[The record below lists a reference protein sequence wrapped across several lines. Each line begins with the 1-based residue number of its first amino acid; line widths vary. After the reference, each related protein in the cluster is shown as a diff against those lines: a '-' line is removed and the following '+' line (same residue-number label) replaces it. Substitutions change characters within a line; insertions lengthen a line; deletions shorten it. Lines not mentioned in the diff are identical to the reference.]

1 MGGRLALLIALGID
15 NFGSGLFL
23 PLSVLY
29 AIQVAG
35 LPVAVAGSVVTIG
48 KLVGIAA
55 PPLAGR
61 LVDRFG
67 PRQVVI
73 AAQVMQ
79 TAGTAVYL
87 VADNA
92 ALVFVASALLAAGQQ
107 AFYSAVFALIAD
119 TVREGGKDSGFAL
132 VGAVRGACFG
142 LGGLVVAGLTA
153 VGPAGY
159 RIAVALD
166 GVTFLAAAAV
176 LAVFLHV
183 PHSRRELDDSPSVS
197 VLRNRPYLAL
207 IVVAGCGGLAVDFL
221 LDGTA
226 VYVTEVLHGPAWVA
240 GAMIVVL
247 TISGI
252 AFSTV
257 VVRWTRFW
265 WRTTAIRVGY
275 AITAVWALACLGAVL
290 IPTPWLPA
298 YLLAT
303 VVVLSAATLI
313 GNRANALAEAA
324 APRATRGRYLAAFQY
339 AHTAAGVAAPA
350 VVALFALGPWLP
362 WLVVATTAVG
372 AVAAMPYLARSLP
385 RDAVRGDYGRIAST

>member
-29 AIQVAG
+29 GIQVVG
-35 LPVAVAGSVVTIG
+35 LPVAAAGSVITVG

-67 PRQVVI
+67 PRQMVI
-73 AAQVMQ
+73 AAQVVQ
-79 TAGTAVYL
+79 AAGTVVYL

-107 AFYSAVFALIAD
+107 AFYSSVFALIAD
-119 TVREGGKDSGFAL
+119 TSRHGAKDTTFAL
-132 VGAVRGACFG
+132 VGAVRGVCFG

-153 VGPAGY
+153 IGPAGY

-166 GVTFLAAAAV
+166 GVTFLAAAVV
-176 LAVFLHV
+176 LALFLHV
-183 PHSRRELDDSPSVS
+183 PHVRHEADSPPVS
-197 VLRNRPYLAL
+197 VVRNRPYLVL
-207 IVVAGCGGLAVDFL
+207 IVVVACGALALDLF
-221 LDGTA
+221 LDGMA
-226 VYVTEVLHGPAWVA
+226 VYVSEVLHGPAWVA
-240 GAMIVVL
+240 GAMITVL
-247 TISGI
+247 TVSSVLL
-252 AFSTV
+252 STI
-257 VVRWTRFW
+257 VVRWTRIW
-265 WRTTAIRVGY
+265 WRTKAMRIGY
-275 AITAVWALACLGAVL
+275 LITVVWALASMAAVL
-290 IPTPWLPA
+290 VPVSWLPA
-298 YLLAT
+298 YLLGT
-303 VVVLSAATLI
+303 MVLLSAGTLI

-339 AHTAAGVAAPA
+339 AFTAAGIAAPG
-350 VVALFALGPWLP
+350 VVALFVFGPWLP
-362 WLVVATTAVG
+362 WLVAAT
-372 AVAAMPYLARSLP
+372 AAIIAFAAIPYLQRTLP

>member
-29 AIQVAG
+29 GIQVVG
-35 LPVAVAGSVVTIG
+35 LPVAAAGSVVTIG

-73 AAQVMQ
+73 AAQVVQ
-79 TAGTAVYL
+79 ASGTAVYL
-87 VADNA
+87 VSDNA

-107 AFYSAVFALIAD
+107 AFYSSVFALVAD
-119 TVREGGKDSGFAL
+119 TGRQGANDTSFAL

-142 LGGLVVAGLTA
+142 LGSMVVAGLTA
-153 VGPAGY
+153 LGPAGY
-159 RIAVALD
+159 QIAVALD

-176 LAVFLHV
+176 LAAFLHV
-183 PHSRRELDDSPSVS
+183 PHVRHEADSPPVS

-207 IVVAGCGGLAVDFL
+207 IVVVACGAMVLDVF
-221 LDGTA
+221 LDGMA
-226 VYVTEVLHGPAWVA
+226 VYVTEVLRGPAWVA
-240 GAMIVVL
+240 GAMITAL
-247 TISGI
+247 TVSGV
-252 AFSTV
+252 ALSTV
-257 VVRWTRFW
+257 VVRWTRIW
-265 WRTTAIRVGY
+265 WRTKAMRAGY
-275 AITAVWALACLGAVL
+275 LITVVWAGASMAAVL
-290 IPTPWLPA
+290 VPASWLPA

-303 VVVLSAATLI
+303 MVLLSAGTLI

-339 AHTAAGVAAPA
+339 AFTAAGIAAPG
-350 VVALFALGPWLP
+350 VVALFAVGPWLP
-362 WLVVATTAVG
+362 WLVAATASTI

-385 RDAVRGDYGRIAST
+385 QDAVRGDYGRIAST